1 MGDYMAKMKLVKKRR
16 FKYRILFYLF
26 LVFIGYQISYNI
38 IMNFKL
44 VKSNEDFV
52 KALISDSNYH
62 LLYEKKA
69 SNLFSQM
76 FSRVLNINKPLSIL
90 EASLPFTQKEEAM
103 TYVSNPNF
111 SEVNDLKAN
120 PTVYIYNSHQS
131 EEYQGEALENY
142 NIKPGVMMASYIM
155 QDKLAEND
163 VKALVMEDNLVDY
176 MNLNNMSYNKSYQA
190 ARNLITE
197 TIQNTPTLKLIID
210 LHRDAL
216 SKDKSTTIINNKSCA
231 KIIFVIGKENSN
243 YQSNLDMT
251 NKINDKIKAKY
262 PELTRG
268 VIGKEGSGNNGI
280 YNQDL
285 SPKMTLLE
293 IGGQENT
300 IDEVLNTI
308 ELIAPIIGEYINEN

>member
-1 MGDYMAKMKLVKKRR
+1 MSKMKLVKKRK

-26 LVFIGYQISYNI
+26 LIFLGYELSYNI

-44 VKSNEDFV
+44 VSNNEDFV
-52 KALISDSNYH
+52 KALIADSNYH

-69 SNLFSQM
+69 SNLFSKM
-76 FSRVLNINKPLSIL
+76 FSHILNINKPLSIL
-90 EASLPFTQKEEAM
+90 ETSMPFKTKETTM

-111 SEVNDLKAN
+111 SEVEDLN
-120 PTVYIYNSHQS
+120 TEPTVYIYNSHQS
-131 EEYQGEALENY
+131 EEYQGDALENY
-142 NIKPGVMMASYIM
+142 NIKPGVMMASYIL
-155 QDKLAEND
+155 QDKLAENK

-176 MNLNNMSYNKSYQA
+176 MNINNMSYSKSYQA

-197 TIQNTPTLKLIID
+197 TIQNTPSLKLIID

-216 SKDKSTTIINNKSCA
+216 AKDKSTTIINNKSCA
-231 KIIFVIGKENSN
+231 KIIFVIGKENPG
-243 YQSNLDMT
+243 YQSNLGMT

-262 PELTRG
+262 PSLTRG
-268 VIGKEGSGNNGI
+268 VIGKEGKGNNGV

-285 SPKMTLLE
+285 NPKMTLLE
-293 IGGQENT
+293 IGGEENT